1 MSTPLLEVQD
11 VTRRA
16 EDGTPLLHDVSLT
29 VESGERWVVTGPSG
43 AGKSLLLRS
52 IALLDPVSAG
62 TILWRGESIVDHA
75 VPAYRAQ
82 VVYVHQRPA
91 LLPGTVE
98 RNLRLPFEFG
108 LRSSETF
115 DRDRILTSLE
125 HLDRGEGF
133 LQRETGDLS
142 GGELQIVAL
151 LRAVQLD
158 PLVLL
163 LDEPTAALDPIAVAA
178 LETLVDDWFTAS
190 PDERAVLWVSH
201 SAEQRERIAER
212 HLRLRAGRVEASP

>member
-1 MSTPLLEVQD
+1 MATPLINAQG

-16 EDGTPLLHDVSLT
+16 EDGALLLDSVSLA
-29 VESGERWVVTGPSG
+29 VASGQRWAVTGPSG
-43 AGKSLLLRS
+43 SGKSLLLRS
-52 IALLDPVSAG
+52 IALLDPISAG
-62 TILWRGESIVDHA
+62 AILWQGKPVGDHG

-98 RNLRLPFEFG
+98 RNLRLPFELD
-108 LRSSETF
+108 LRSSRAYDRNRVLTF
-115 DRDRILTSLE
+115 LE
-125 HLDRGEGF
+125 HLERDERF
-133 LQRETGDLS
+133 LDRETGNLS

-163 LDEPTAALDPIAVAA
+163 LDEPTAALDSVAVAA
-178 LETLVDDWFTAS
+178 LETLVEDWFTAS
-190 PDERAVLWVSH
+190 PDERAIVWISH
-201 SAEQRERIAER
+201 SAEQRERVADC
-212 HLRLRAGRVEASP
+212 HLRLRGGKLEAGP